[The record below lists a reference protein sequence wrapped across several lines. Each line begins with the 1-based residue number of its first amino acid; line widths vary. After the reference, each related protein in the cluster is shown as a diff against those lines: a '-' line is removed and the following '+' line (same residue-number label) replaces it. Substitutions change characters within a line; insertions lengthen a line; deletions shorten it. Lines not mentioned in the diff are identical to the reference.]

1 MRDDDV
7 VDFMNPNA
15 NKGGDRGKYWDKKGG
30 DQGKLKDKF
39 SGKDRMSDTLGSPL
53 NQDLGKSY
61 F

>member
-30 DQGKLKDKF
+30 D
-39 SGKDRMSDTLGSPL
+39 
-53 NQDLGKSY
+53 
-61 F
+61 